1 MGSALGGNI
10 WGGFFFLGIVVVVVV
25 VVVVFGIDVEF
36 VFFVFEVFGFEVVFG
51 KMVLL
56 FCLLLLILGVRLL
69 VFVDLGFVEIVEAL
83 LEIEI
88 VALLEDLLLVL
99 LVLSLRFS

>member
-10 WGGFFFLGIVVVVVV
+10 WGGFFFLGIVVVVV

-56 FCLLLLILGVRLL
+56 FLLLGVRLL

-83 LEIEI
+83 LEIEV